1 MHRNVRV
8 RFAPSP
14 TGPLHIGGARS
25 VLFNYLYARK
35 YGGTFVLRIEDT
47 DLQRSS
53 RESEEMIKD
62 SLRWLGLEWDEG
74 IDMGGN
80 FGPYRQTERLEIYNK
95 YIEDLLKTGAAYRC
109 YCSEEELEEQRE
121 LCRQKGQLPRYL
133 NKCRNLSEKEKEE
146 LAKKR
151 KNVIRFHVPEG
162 ETIIIDDKV
171 RGIVRF
177 ETDGIG
183 DFVIIKSDGIPTYNY
198 AVVIDDAQMQITHVI
213 RGEEHLTNTACQV
226 LIYNALNIDLPV
238 FAHVSL
244 ILGEDRSKM
253 SKRHGD
259 TSIDHYRNKGY
270 LPEAII
276 NFLVLLGWS
285 PESEDEIFTKEELV
299 SLFSLERVSKSPA
312 VFDMDKLNWINQHYI
327 RSSSIEK
334 ITELVIPYL
343 VEAGYLQLPLAE
355 DQKKWLQ
362 GIVAVTRGYLSNLS
376 EITEHLDIFLN
387 DEFNIEEEQAISAL
401 NEEDVPAVLELLQQK
416 LEQEKEL
423 IPEKIKMLM
432 KDICS
437 ELNLGGKKVFMPIR
451 VALTGKTKGP
461 EMHDLI
467 PLLGVARVAL
477 RIKNSQRFI
486 R

>member
-1 MHRNVRV
+1 M
-8 RFAPSP
+8 
-14 TGPLHIGGARS
+14 
-25 VLFNYLYARK
+25 
-35 YGGTFVLRIEDT
+35 
-47 DLQRSS
+47 
-53 RESEEMIKD
+53 
-62 SLRWLGLEWDEG
+62 
-74 IDMGGN
+74 
-80 FGPYRQTERLEIYNK
+80 
-95 YIEDLLKTGAAYRC
+95 
-109 YCSEEELEEQRE
+109 
-121 LCRQKGQLPRYL
+121 CRQKGQLPRYL

-362 GIVAVTRGYLSNLS
+362 GIVAVTRGYRSNLS